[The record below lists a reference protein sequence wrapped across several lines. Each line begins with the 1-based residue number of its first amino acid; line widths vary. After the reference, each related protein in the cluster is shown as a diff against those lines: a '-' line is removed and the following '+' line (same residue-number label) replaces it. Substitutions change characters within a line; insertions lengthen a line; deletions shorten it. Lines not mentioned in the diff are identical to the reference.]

1 MSNAV
6 LILGESGVGKSTS
19 VRTLNPKETFIVNV
33 IGKPLPFRGAK
44 SKYKQLS
51 PDGLIGNYYA
61 TDDTNTLKR
70 LINFVNNNRTDIKNL
85 VIDDFGY
92 TITNSF
98 MRKANQRGYDRF
110 IDIAKDMFDILDI
123 VSNLREELYCFV
135 MMHTE
140 TDNQGRSKP
149 KTVGKMIDQYICIE
163 GKFTTVLHAGVVDGN
178 YFFSTNYD
186 GQNMA
191 KSPLGLFD
199 SLLIDND
206 LQFVKEKM
214 HEYLNE
220 DEHVPR
226 ETLPKGEK
234 Q

>member
-1 MSNAV
+1 MSNAI
-6 LILGESGVGKSTS
+6 LILGESGSGKSTS
-19 VRTLNPKETFIVNV
+19 LRNLDPKETMIINV

-44 SKYKQLS
+44 SKYTSLS
-51 PDGLIGNYYA
+51 PDGSTGNYYA
-61 TDDTNTLKR
+61 TDDTNSIKRVIKLIDTKR
-70 LINFVNNNRTDIKNL
+70 LDIKNL

-110 IDIAKDMFDILDI
+110 IEIAKDMFDILDI
-123 VSNLREELYCFV
+123 ISSLRDDLYCFV

-149 KTVGKMIDQYICIE
+149 KTVGRMIDQYICIE
-163 GKFTTVLHAGVVDGN
+163 GKFTTVLNATVSDGK
-178 YFFSTNYD
+178 YLFATNYD

-191 KSPLGLFD
+191 KSPLGLFETFY
-199 SLLIDND
+199 IDND
-206 LQFVKEKM
+206 LQVVRDKM
-214 HEYLNE
+214 QDYFNE
-220 DEHVPR
+220 EIN
-226 ETLPKGEK
+226 

>member
-19 VRTLNPKETFIVNV
+19 IRTLNPEETFIVNV

-44 SKYKQLS
+44 SKYQPLS
-51 PDGLIGNYYA
+51 SDGLTGNYYA
-61 TDDTNTLKR
+61 TDDITTIKR
-70 LINFVNNNRTDIKNL
+70 VINLINNKRKDIKTL

-110 IDIAKDMFDILDI
+110 IEIAKDMFDILDI
-123 VSNLREELYCFV
+123 VSNLREDLYCFV

-140 TDNQGRSKP
+140 TDSQGRSKP

-163 GKFTTVLHAGVVDGN
+163 GKFTNVLTAMVNDGV
-178 YFFSTNYD
+178 YQFSTNYD
-186 GQNMA
+186 GHNMS
-191 KSPLGLFD
+191 KTPLGLFSD
-199 SLLIDND
+199 LYIDND
-206 LQFVKEKM
+206 LQYVKEQMTK
-214 HEYLNE
+214 YFNE
-220 DEHVPR
+220 DG
-226 ETLPKGEK
+226 ETE
-234 Q
+234 

>member
-19 VRTLNPKETFIVNV
+19 IRTLNPEETFIVNV

-44 SKYKQLS
+44 SKYQPLS
-51 PDGLIGNYYA
+51 SDGLTGNYYA
-61 TDDTNTLKR
+61 TDDITTIKR
-70 LINFVNNNRTDIKNL
+70 VINLINNKRKDIKTL

-110 IDIAKDMFDILDI
+110 IEIAKDMFDILDI
-123 VSNLREELYCFV
+123 VSNLREDLYCFV

-140 TDNQGRSKP
+140 TDSQGRSKP

-163 GKFTTVLHAGVVDGN
+163 GKFTNV
-178 YFFSTNYD
+178 
-186 GQNMA
+186 
-191 KSPLGLFD
+191 
-199 SLLIDND
+199 
-206 LQFVKEKM
+206 
-214 HEYLNE
+214 
-220 DEHVPR
+220 
-226 ETLPKGEK
+226 
-234 Q
+234 